1 MGLLDRL
8 FGRKKKPKA
17 RPRPRP
23 RAPKRPTWSVPAPDQ
38 DRALLLYKFDACPF
52 CVRVMRHAEELG
64 VDLDMKDTRA
74 EDGVRDELREKTG
87 GTQVPC
93 LFIDGQPLLE
103 SADINRWLTEYSQ
116 RRPGSPA

>member
-1 MGLLDRL
+1 M
-8 FGRKKKPKA
+8 
-17 RPRPRP
+17 
-23 RAPKRPTWSVPAPDQ
+23 
-38 DRALLLYKFDACPF
+38 LYKFDACPF

-64 VDLDMKDTRA
+64 LDLDTKDTRA

-103 SADINRWLTEYSQ
+103 SADINRWLSAYSA
-116 RRPGSPA
+116 RPGGPRAAPA